1 VCVCVC
7 VCVCVFASQRRKLGV
22 HGPCPGCNADPPLTA
37 CLGSNLGTYTTHVA
51 NSTACCPWQI
61 DASITSKAP
70 KSQPHNVALGHGCTR
85 LLWAM
90 LPRRVRL
97 ANATPVAIDITLTI
111 SVSPCFYS
119 LCLRKLC
126 ILAHLHT
133 ACFHCASALGYIMP
147 SISSAFW
154 AIFALIFAAFIYQ
167 AGVLLPSFIPAP
179 IHNLLATT
187 HCYTSVT
194 TLSPHLPRADCFSV
208 LNGKI
213 SRVFHDES
221 SAVAIKE
228 SRTGYV
234 LPGLWD
240 GHGHLIQYGE
250 LLNSANL
257 FGAKS
262 MDEVKERLVEYKATH
277 AGVGSREQWLR
288 GVGWD
293 QANFDGQW
301 PISVGPTPIGH
312 GTYSGF
318 QN

>member
-1 VCVCVC
+1 M
-7 VCVCVFASQRRKLGV
+7 
-22 HGPCPGCNADPPLTA
+22 P
-37 CLGSNLGTYTTHVA
+37 
-51 NSTACCPWQI
+51 
-61 DASITSKAP
+61 
-70 KSQPHNVALGHGCTR
+70 
-85 LLWAM
+85 
-90 LPRRVRL
+90 
-97 ANATPVAIDITLTI
+97 
-111 SVSPCFYS
+111 SVSS
-119 LCLRKLC
+119 L
-126 ILAHLHT
+126 
-133 ACFHCASALGYIMP
+133 
-147 SISSAFW
+147 FW

-213 SRVFHDES
+213 SRVFDDES
-221 SAVAIKE
+221 SAAAIKQ

-262 MDEVKERLVEYKATH
+262 MDEVKERLVEYKTTH

-301 PISVGPTPIGH
+301 PVSVGPTPIGH
-312 GTYSGF
+312 GSYSGF